1 MKHDVVR
8 LAIYAAICQAAYSTL
23 VAQIAACEPG
33 LISRGWQDEAPR
45 GDEPLGAK
53 IIRTLALL

>member
-1 MKHDVVR
+1 VR